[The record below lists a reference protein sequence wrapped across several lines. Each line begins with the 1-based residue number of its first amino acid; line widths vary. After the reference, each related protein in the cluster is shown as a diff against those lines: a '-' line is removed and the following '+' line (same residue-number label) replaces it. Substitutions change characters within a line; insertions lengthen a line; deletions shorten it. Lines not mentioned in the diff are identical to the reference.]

1 MVTTLLWIIPPIYNT
16 FAISGFVT
24 AINKILQMMMFS
36 AYLVYSQK
44 FNKNVR
50 AAGVTLQHSEKLLR
64 IATAMGSAIGVSSFL
79 YILLVIIPEC
89 SNFIFIISSIL
100 FLIQQVVILASLM
113 FTKKMSNLLKAYFQ
127 EILIKTEHYL
137 K

>member
-1 MVTTLLWIIPPIYNT
+1 MVTALLWIIPPICNT
-16 FAISGFVT
+16 LAISSFVT
-24 AINKILQMMMFS
+24 AINKILQMIMFS
-36 AYLVYSQK
+36 AYLVYLHK

-50 AAGVTLQHSEKLLR
+50 AAGVTLQHSQKLLR
-64 IATAMGSAIGVSSFL
+64 IATAMGSAIGLSSFL
-79 YILLVIIPEC
+79 YFLLVIIPEC
-89 SNFIFIISSIL
+89 SNIIFIISTIL

-113 FTKKMSNLLKAYFQ
+113 FRKKMSTLYKAYFQ